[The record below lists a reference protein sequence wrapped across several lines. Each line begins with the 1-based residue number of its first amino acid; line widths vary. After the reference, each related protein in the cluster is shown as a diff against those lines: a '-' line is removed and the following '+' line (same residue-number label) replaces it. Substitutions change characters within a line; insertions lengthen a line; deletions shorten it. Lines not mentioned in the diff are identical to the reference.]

1 MRRAESSG
9 KKPPARVESAENRRL
24 LVGRREAAELL
35 SISQRALDYLL
46 AQRQLPTRRV
56 GGRVLIPMDDLR
68 RFARADHLAPIVPES
83 GSLT

>member
-1 MRRAESSG
+1 MRRDESFE
-9 KKPPARVESAENRRL
+9 KKPPASVESAENRRL
-24 LVGRREAAELL
+24 LVGRREAAEML

-56 GGRVLIPMDDLR
+56 GGRVLIPMNDLR
-68 RFARADHLAPIVPES
+68 RFARTDHLAPIVPEN